1 MPGDDGGIGGSID
14 QLEVQLD
21 LANLN
26 ANRFGLGS
34 VQNGLFP
41 GKDSRATSSS
51 ALQARS
57 ESVIAINP
65 LDESNMV
72 GASKKFIDPDK
83 YHFKL
88 GPIYTFDSGVTWHES
103 VLPMESG
110 WDGMSDPTVAFDA
123 FGHAFLVGEPV
134 KFDPTDIHGLGM
146 AVYRSSD
153 GGVTWEQ
160 PFRLTTTTTDDKQWV
175 LCDNNPGSP
184 HYGNVY
190 VAWAA
195 SKPLRFARSTDH
207 GASWKGKGNDPPGT
221 TLTGYAFAP
230 DISISAD
237 GTLHILWHAQGS
249 NSIQYLRSTDGG
261 VSFEP
266 IKEVVTGVVSLLG
279 HLPMIGV
286 PPWSFP
292 HFDGGK
298 FRVLTIVTSC
308 TAPGGRL
315 VVAWADMREGRSRI
329 YYRRSDDKGV
339 SWQGPAS
346 GQPLLPSVNY
356 GDFECFHPQIVC
368 TRATGVVGCSFYV
381 FGKWRGI
388 PPAQQQ
394 RRRARGASQGA
405 EAEDP
410 TYRIHVQIAGSW
422 DLGKTFPQVVRVTDM
437 PWDPTVKAPLSHGD
451 PLVHFIGEYFGLDA
465 GDENFAALWTDTRTG
480 MQELFSDVIA
490 TKWIKYTNIPRLA
503 AEILTGVVQ
512 DGGGWV
518 VIGGNLHKVP
528 PRGPLVQLLEA
539 LSEEDVLETADL
551 EAIQKAVNK
560 ISD

>member
-26 ANRFGLGS
+26 ANRFGLGT

-72 GASKKFIDPDK
+72 GASKKFIDPDN
-83 YHFKL
+83 YHFRL

-221 TLTGYAFAP
+221 TLTGFAFAP

-315 VVAWADMREGRSRI
+315 IVAWADMREGRSRI
-329 YYRRSDDKGV
+329 YFRRSDDKGV

-465 GDENFAALWTDTRTG
+465 GDENFAVLWTDTRTG

-518 VIGGNLHKVP
+518 VIGGKLHKVP